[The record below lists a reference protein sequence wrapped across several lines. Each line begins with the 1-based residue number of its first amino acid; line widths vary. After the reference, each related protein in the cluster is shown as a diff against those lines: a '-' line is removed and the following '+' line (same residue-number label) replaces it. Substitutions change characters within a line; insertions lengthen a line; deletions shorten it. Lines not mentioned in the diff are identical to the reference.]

1 MELDET
7 RSESGD
13 KLDEHY
19 CYVCNVVLDPPLV
32 PVVEHPRGLPI
43 PVCLSCEGKRAE
55 KRLDPEDGT
64 ARTKAEFVESYGA
77 ESSEWDVA
85 SIAGRSGE
93 GDDET
98 DDACLVCGNGGT
110 LFRACL

>member
-1 MELDET
+1 MTRETTMRTKTRLQTSLTSLFFTLIAAKIQFQEKDLSLFPTDFAGEAFCVSKMELDET
-7 RSESGD
+7 GSESGD

-55 KRLDPEDGT
+55 KR
-64 ARTKAEFVESYGA
+64 
-77 ESSEWDVA
+77 
-85 SIAGRSGE
+85 
-93 GDDET
+93 
-98 DDACLVCGNGGT
+98 
-110 LFRACL
+110 

>member
-1 MELDET
+1 MFQKWSLT
-7 RSESGD
+7 RLEAKAEISWTSTIVMYAMSFWIH
-13 KLDEHY
+13 L
-19 CYVCNVVLDPPLV
+19 LFLWLSI
-32 PVVEHPRGLPI
+32 RGLPI

-64 ARTKAEFVESYGA
+64 VRTKAEFVESYGA
-77 ESSEWDVA
+77 NQVRDAAQSPDA
-85 SIAGRSGE
+85 GE

-110 LFRACL
+110 LHL